1 MPRRHL
7 LLSVLAVAA
16 LLSGCDQLGIETP
29 AKRSAAK
36 EAEGRAVGSACRH
49 AGRAIEDCFEM
60 NPRAQKAAVF
70 AGWKEMND
78 YMRENKIEE
87 VKPASAL
94 ASESHTGEDKPP
106 ADTHGAAEAP
116 AAKDKPAADGH
127 KPGVRPATLNM

>member
-1 MPRRHL
+1 MSRRQL
-7 LLSVLAVAA
+7 LLTLLAAA

-29 AKRSAAK
+29 AKKSAAK
-36 EAEGRAVGSACRH
+36 EAEGRAIGSACRH

-60 NPRAQKAAVF
+60 NPRAQKAAMF

-94 ASESHTGEDKPP
+94 ASETHGSEDPP
-106 ADTHGAAEAP
+106 AADSHGTEPPAP
-116 AAKDKPAADGH
+116 KDAPAADGH

>member
-1 MPRRHL
+1 MPRHQL
-7 LLSVLAVAA
+7 LLPLLAAA

-29 AKRSAAK
+29 AKKSAAK
-36 EAEGRAVGSACRH
+36 DAEGRAIGSACRH

-94 ASESHTGEDKPP
+94 ASQAPAAEDAKTA
-106 ADTHGAAEAP
+106 ADAHGATEAP
-116 AAKDKPAADGH
+116 AGKDKPAADEH